1 MGLITTS
8 HLCCISLWLSAF
20 HLLSFI
26 FISCRHYLA
35 QLSSDES
42 TQILYDYQLK
52 KTMDER
58 VLQRETIEKG
68 MKKGV
73 REGIKKGMRK
83 GKIKDVVKLIV
94 DIDEAM
100 KDFELVV

>member
-1 MGLITTS
+1 
-8 HLCCISLWLSAF
+8 
-20 HLLSFI
+20 
-26 FISCRHYLA
+26 
-35 QLSSDES
+35 
-42 TQILYDYQLK
+42 
-52 KTMDER
+52 MDER

-73 REGIKKGMRK
+73 REGIKKGMKK

-100 KDFELVV
+100 KDLELAAEYKYKVLAQLKNNTTD